1 MIYYQIYQS
10 QLKDSPS
17 FGKYYARVISTNTLH
32 VEELA
37 QHMASHS
44 LPMQKDF
51 IAAVINATI
60 SCIKE
65 LCLDGKRVILDDLVS
80 FGLSIKH
87 KMGADTADDF
97 SVAKNVDS
105 VVLQA
110 IGLGSFS
117 KAMRS
122 QQAKLR
128 ESGSYVSPRSSNVN
142 PDETPDNGGSGGG
155 GDNTDEGEGGGSLI

>member
-44 LPMQKDF
+44 LPMKKDF

-87 KMGADTADDF
+87 KMGAETADDF

-117 KAMRS
+117 KAMLS
-122 QQAKLR
+122 QQVKLR

-142 PDETPDNGGSGGG
+142 PDETPDSGGSGGG